1 MSQKNKSVV
10 EYKTGDE
17 RYALVQWKTVKFL
30 VYVIPMSDFVKL
42 PNREQIDQ
50 LESAYKVRFPHSTT
64 GQMKIYF
71 SKLLLISKV

>member
-1 MSQKNKSVV
+1 
-10 EYKTGDE
+10 
-17 RYALVQWKTVKFL
+17 
-30 VYVIPMSDFVKL
+30 MSDFVKL